1 MSGPAVRV
9 AAQAKVN
16 LLLRVLAREASGY
29 HQIET
34 LFLRI
39 ALADELV
46 VRTGGRGRH
55 VDSRGSDVGP
65 MERNL
70 AYRAAMALREAG
82 GPDSFAIEIEKRIP
96 VGAGLG
102 GGSADAAAV
111 LRALNAC
118 RPDPLP
124 DDALLHLAAGLG
136 ADVPF
141 LTSGAVMALAWGR
154 GERMLAIA
162 PPPERPVAVVAPPF
176 AVSTAD
182 AYGWVDASGVP
193 ASRPRVWS
201 TAELSG
207 WAALTALAHNDFQPL
222 VSRRHPEVG
231 ALVATLREAG
241 AAPAMMTGSGSAVF
255 GVFPHGAPPSAA
267 QLQQAGRATLT
278 STATTVAEV
287 ERLE

>member
-1 MSGPAVRV
+1 VSGPAVRV

-16 LLLRVLAREASGY
+16 LLLRVLAREAGGH

-39 ALADELV
+39 ALADEVV
-46 VRTGGRGRH
+46 VRTGVRGRH

-82 GPDSFAIEIEKRIP
+82 GPDTFAIEIEKRIP

-118 RPDPLP
+118 RSDPLP
-124 DDALLHLAAGLG
+124 DEALLRLAAGLG

-141 LTSGAVMALAWGR
+141 LTSSAVMALAWGR

-162 PPPERPVAVVAPPF
+162 PPPERPMAVVAPPF
-176 AVSTAD
+176 AISTAE
-182 AYGWVDASGVP
+182 AYGWIDASGVP
-193 ASRPRVWS
+193 APRPRVWS
-201 TAELSG
+201 TAALSG
-207 WAALTALAHNDFQPL
+207 WTALAAVAHNDFQS
-222 VSRRHPEVG
+222 VVAHRHPEVG
-231 ALVATLREAG
+231 ALVARLREAG
-241 AAPAMMTGSGSAVF
+241 AVPAMMTGSGSAVF
-255 GVFPHGAPPSAA
+255 GVFPHGEPPPAA
-267 QLQQAGRATLT
+267 LLRQDGRVMLT
-278 STATTVAEV
+278 STVTAVAEV
-287 ERLE
+287 QSLA